1 MNKALGRKKS
11 TSYEMKGGAGN
22 PYEYEGVRLT
32 PNNPLIHIGIYVS
45 DDGKNY
51 NFNIPASTTGSFFSK
66 KTTPSENFSSF
77 CELYQYYQT
86 NIPISCVHQ
95 EFEMKTGG
103 KMLKAPS
110 FMDIL
115 GYALILV
122 GTQERYMSLNLE
134 DSNLLKSIFLA
145 LLISVSDKGPICVN
159 QSGQLVINYE
169 FKNMLLKAINK
180 FYPLQME
187 QMIVPDINRLNK
199 SQVENMLRF
208 FKRALFYYR
217 YNTLPSSSGLT
228 FESMSTT
235 DNAIRA
241 FGAVSSVDFEKFKAD
256 RSLSYFIHNSG
267 LYREDALELALL
279 SQAPGG
285 AAASMGGKYRRN
297 KRMRTKR
304 TRMRAKMT
312 RMRAKMTRRRY

>member
-1 MNKALGRKKS
+1 MNKALERKKS
-11 TSYEMKGGAGN
+11 TAYAMKGGAGN

-45 DDGKNY
+45 DDGKNH
-51 NFNIPASTTGSFFSK
+51 NFNIPAITTGSFYSK
-66 KTTPSENFSSF
+66 KTTPSKDFSSF

-95 EFEMKTGG
+95 QFEMKTGG

-122 GTQERYMSLNLE
+122 GTQEEYMLLNLE
-134 DSNLLKSIFLA
+134 DSKLLKSIFLA
-145 LLISVSDKGPICVN
+145 LLASVNKGPICVD
-159 QSGQLVINYE
+159 QPGQLVINHE

-180 FYPLQME
+180 SFPLQMD
-187 QMIVPDINRLNK
+187 QMIVPDINRLNNF
-199 SQVENMLRF
+199 QVENMLRF

-235 DNAIRA
+235 DNALRA
-241 FGAVSSVDFEKFKAD
+241 FGAGSSPDFEKFKAD

-297 KRMRTKR
+297 KRMRMKMTKMRTKR
-304 TRMRAKMT
+304 TRMKT
-312 RMRAKMTRRRY
+312 RRTRRRY